1 MIKKIL
7 AVALAVVLTVLV
19 FAGCSKKPKQV
30 EVDGVEQPVA
40 YNENGYAI
48 FDDNGNVRVYDTD
61 EHGKIQYDSDGNV
74 EYKYFDGN
82 GYLYHDG
89 IIDTP
94 QYALAMPS
102 GWEYSGTSVFFKK
115 DTDKK
120 CKVQVF
126 VALED
131 GSQIESFVA
140 TNRESNKDVMA
151 KVEAEYEGYKAE
163 MTTDDFVFG
172 TKEIQAYTNTY
183 KVTDADGKLVHYAVD
198 MFVLMD
204 GKVYDINYLC
214 SNGIGYDESFDFV
227 NYIKDNFI
235 AK

>member
-7 AVALAVVLTVLV
+7 AVALAIVLTVLV
-19 FAGCSKKPKQV
+19 FAGCSKKA
-30 EVDGVEQPVA
+30 ENVDVNGVDKPVA

-48 FDDNGNVRVYDTD
+48 FDEEGHIRIYDTD
-61 EHGKIQYDSDGNV
+61 ENGRIIYDEQGNPG
-74 EYKYFDGN
+74 YKYYDGD

-89 IIDTP
+89 MIDTP

-102 GWEYSGTSVFFKK
+102 GWEYSGTSTFFKK
-115 DTDKK
+115 DTDNK
-120 CKVQVF
+120 CKVQIF

-131 GSQIESFVA
+131 GTQIESFVA
-140 TNRESNKDVMA
+140 TNRESNKEVMA
-151 KVEAEYEGYKAE
+151 KTEAEYEGYKAE

-172 TKEIQAYTNTY
+172 TKEIQAYTNIY

-214 SNGIGYDESFDFV
+214 TNGIGYDESFDFV
-227 NYIKDNFI
+227 NYIKENFI